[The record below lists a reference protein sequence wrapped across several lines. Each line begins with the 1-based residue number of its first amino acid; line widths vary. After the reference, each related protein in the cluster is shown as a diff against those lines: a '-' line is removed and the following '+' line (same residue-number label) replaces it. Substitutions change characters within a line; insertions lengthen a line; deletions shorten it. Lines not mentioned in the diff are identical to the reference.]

1 MLLVA
6 VKGVGGWVGRG
17 GGAFLDLQTGFD
29 EHLFIAKRRTD
40 RLTSRD
46 ESFHLVLERLQ
57 VFLGGVGAHLLHV
70 LLTRWKT

>member
-1 MLLVA
+1 M
-6 VKGVGGWVGRG
+6 GG
-17 GGAFLDLQTGFD
+17 GGAFLVLKTGFD

-40 RLTSRD
+40 GLTSRD

-70 LLTRWKT
+70 LFTRWKTGGERK